1 MKKGKKNTLLGVA
14 LGVIIIGF
22 ILGLNFWNLH
32 SRMEREAYD
41 SATLYDRFRV
51 YAEHEYGGYGRLPYA
66 IMKEEGPVLVYF
78 AYASWDEEGCYEI
91 YTLSE
96 KYADNH
102 LWKGP
107 VEEGVLTLEERKK
120 EIDIDIRKKGTYRI
134 IITVSE
140 NGKSEVEIEQIS

>member
-1 MKKGKKNTLLGVA
+1 M
-14 LGVIIIGF
+14 IGF
-22 ILGLNFWNLH
+22 ILGLNIWNLH

-78 AYASWDEEGCYEI
+78 AYASWEEEGCYEI
-91 YTLSE
+91 YKLSR

-102 LWKGP
+102 LWNGP
-107 VEEGVLTLEERKK
+107 VEKGIFTMKEGTKI
-120 EIDIDIRKKGTYRI
+120 IDIDIRGEGTYRI
-134 IITVSE
+134 NITVSE
-140 NGKSEVEIEQIS
+140 DGKSDIEIDQIS